1 MNTHWIKEAARLEQS
16 GIDFVMVSV
25 LSIKGSTPREV
36 GARMLVTANHSFGT
50 IGGGHLEF
58 KSIDSARQ
66 QLKQNQAQIITQD
79 FPLGATLGQC
89 CGGFV
94 TVLFETVI
102 QPKFHL
108 AIFGAGHVGR
118 AIINCLSQIPC
129 QVSWIDSRADEYP
142 EHTPQHVNQIIS
154 DYPVDE
160 IADMPENTYYLVLT
174 HNHQLDLEL
183 SEAILKREDSAFLG
197 VIGSKTK
204 SARFKHRLRD
214 KGFNKERI
222 AHMQCPMGEVEII
235 SKQPGEIAISTLSHI
250 LKVRAELEN
259 KQNKAENT
267 ELESLDII
275 DDVKL
280 QEQSVKTESKA
291 ESK

>member
-36 GARMLVTANHSFGT
+36 GARMLVTANHSVGT
-50 IGGGHLEF
+50 IGGGHLEY
-58 KSIDSARQ
+58 KSIESARQ
-66 QLKQNQAQIITQD
+66 QLKDNQAQIVTQD

-129 QVSWIDSRADEYP
+129 QVSWVDSRADEYP
-142 EHTPQHVNQIIS
+142 EDIPQHVTQVIS
-154 DYPVDE
+154 EYPVDE
-160 IADMPENTYYLVLT
+160 IADMPENTYYLILT

-183 SEAILKREDSAFLG
+183 SEAVLKREDSAFLG

-214 KGFNKERI
+214 KGFSKEQI
-222 AHMQCPMGEVEII
+222 SHMQCPMGEIEII
-235 SKQPGEIAISTLSHI
+235 SKQPGEIAVSTLAHI
-250 LKVRAELEN
+250 LKV
-259 KQNKAENT
+259 KAQ
-267 ELESLDII
+267 LESQQPITQADDIASLEI
-275 DDVKL
+275 DTSMDKPSTDT
-280 QEQSVKTESKA
+280 QESIKTK
-291 ESK
+291 

>member
-50 IGGGHLEF
+50 IGGGHLEY
-58 KSIDSARQ
+58 KSIESARQ
-66 QLKQNQAQIITQD
+66 QLKLSQGQITTQD

-118 AIINCLSQIPC
+118 AIINCLEQIPC
-129 QVSWIDSRADEYP
+129 QVSWVDSRIDEYP
-142 EHTPQHVNQIIS
+142 EHIPQHVTQVVS

-183 SEAILKREDSAFLG
+183 SEAVLKRGDSAFLG

-214 KGFNKERI
+214 KGFSKEQI

-250 LKVRAELEN
+250 LKVRAALESSIN
-259 KQNKAENT
+259 KTENT
-267 ELESLDII
+267 ELESLQVI
-275 DDVKL
+275 DNV
-280 QEQSVKTESKA
+280 EQQAQSAQANEKTESK
-291 ESK
+291 

>member
-36 GARMLVTANHSFGT
+36 GARMLVTANHSVGT
-50 IGGGHLEF
+50 IGGGHLEY
-58 KSIDSARQ
+58 KSIESARQ
-66 QLKQNQAQIITQD
+66 QLKDNQAQIVTQD

-129 QVSWIDSRADEYP
+129 QVSWVDSRADEYP
-142 EHTPQHVNQIIS
+142 EDIPQHVTQVIS
-154 DYPVDE
+154 EYPVDE
-160 IADMPENTYYLVLT
+160 IADMPENTYYLILT

-183 SEAILKREDSAFLG
+183 SEAVLKREDSAFLG

-214 KGFNKERI
+214 KGFSKEQI
-222 AHMQCPMGEVEII
+222 SHMLCPMGEIEII
-235 SKQPGEIAISTLSHI
+235 SKQPGEIAVSTLAHI
-250 LKVRAELEN
+250 LKV
-259 KQNKAENT
+259 KAQ
-267 ELESLDII
+267 LESQQPITQADDIASLEI
-275 DDVKL
+275 DTSMDKPSTDT
-280 QEQSVKTESKA
+280 QESIKTK
-291 ESK
+291 

>member
-1 MNTHWIKEAARLEQS
+1 MNTHWIKEAARLEES

-36 GARMLVTANHSFGT
+36 GARMIVTANHSFGT

-58 KSIDSARQ
+58 KSIESARE
-66 QLKQNQAQIITQD
+66 QLKQNQAQITTQD

-94 TVLFETVI
+94 SVLFETVI

-118 AIINCLSQIPC
+118 AIINCLSQMPC
-129 QVSWIDSRADEYP
+129 QVSWVDSRSDEYP
-142 EHTPQHVNQIIS
+142 DTIPQHVNQIIS

-160 IADMPENTYYLVLT
+160 IADMPEHTYYLVLT

-183 SEAILKREDSAFLG
+183 SEAILKRGDSAFLG

-214 KGFNKERI
+214 KGFSKEQI
-222 AHMQCPMGEVEII
+222 AHMQCPMGEKEII
-235 SKQPGEIAISTLSHI
+235 SKQPGEIAISTLAHI

-259 KQNKAENT
+259 RLNKAENMT
-267 ELESLDII
+267 SESLEVLDKSENSAPI
-275 DDVKL
+275 KAA
-280 QEQSVKTESKA
+280 ESNEESK
-291 ESK
+291 